1 MSNSSATYSISSLSV
16 GPHSITA
23 AYSGN
28 VPSVTSPPLTLTINR
43 ATPTIT
49 WATPAAITYGTA
61 LSATQLNAT
70 ASVAGTFAY
79 SPASGTVPTA
89 GTQTLSV
96 TFTPTNTSY
105 NSVTATVPLVVNKV
119 TPTLNWTT
127 PSAITYGTALN
138 ATQLN
143 ATASVAGT
151 FAYSPASGT
160 VLTAGTQPLSVTFTP
175 TNTSYN
181 SVTATVT
188 LTVNQVTPIITW
200 ATPTAIT
207 YPTPFEGLPTPT
219 ANVQGT
225 FTYFSLPPIG
235 WILMPATAS
244 FNTTFT
250 PKDTTNYTTATAT
263 VQLVI
268 NKAILT
274 VTANSISRVYGAAN
288 PTFTA
293 TIASFVNGDT
303 QSSAVNGTPSLSSS
317 AGSTSPVGAYIINVG
332 IGSLTSNYYTFT
344 PANGTLTITRATPTI
359 NWAPP
364 AAVTYGTP
372 LSATQLNATASVAGT
387 LVYSPASGT
396 VLTAGT
402 QTLSVTFTPTD
413 TTDYSTATGTVTQ
426 MVSPASP
433 TLIFTAIAT
442 KTYGVS
448 SFTVSASSAS
458 TGAITY
464 SVNSG
469 PATISGSTVT
479 ITGAGT
485 VVLGAS
491 QAATTN
497 YTAATA
503 STSFTVS
510 PATPTLSF
518 TAIAA
523 KTYGVSPFT
532 VSASSAS
539 TGAITYSVTSGPAT
553 ISGSTVTITGAGTVV
568 LGASQAATTNYT
580 AATAST
586 SFTVSPATP
595 VITWP
600 TPSAV
605 TNGTALSATQLNAT
619 ASTPGTFVY
628 SPASGTVPT
637 VGTQTL
643 SVTFTPTDT
652 TDYNSATATATLT
665 VNKATPAIN
674 WATPGAITYGT
685 ALSATQ
691 LNATASV
698 AGTFAYSP
706 ASGTVPTAGTQVL
719 SVTFTPTD
727 TTDYNS
733 VTAIV
738 TLTVNSAQSGQE
750 TPDIS
755 WLTPAAISY
764 GTALSSTQLNASAS
778 YNGTV
783 VPGTFEYTPAAGEVL
798 DSGSQTLLVA
808 FFPNDSTT
816 YSTAGGSV
824 QLQVIPSASDLP
836 QTFYYYCIPDP
847 SNNYCSSFGY
857 NSAGPG
863 YDGAGNLKYSIDL
876 VTGSWSFNYDTLNRL
891 IAGMPAPGSSANNG
905 NNLCWSYDPFGN
917 RTAQSSQNTP
927 CPTLPST
934 PTQTVYY
941 NTNNQITG
949 GLVTYDAAGDVAM
962 DTNAG
967 NTYLYDGEGRICA
980 VMSEPVPNNST
991 MTAYVYDAEGNRVA
1005 KGVISSW
1012 PTNGLCPNL
1021 AAAGVFTPTA
1031 SYVLGPS
1038 NEQLTETDG
1047 QGQWQ
1052 HTNVY
1057 AAGTI
1062 IATYDQVSNP
1072 LYTNGGTQPAKVP
1085 ALHFQLEDWLG
1096 SRRVQTNITGTV
1108 EEWYV
1113 SLPYGDG
1120 LTPIPNLGCLPSNNC
1135 YSEDPTEHH
1144 FTGKERDAE
1153 SGNDYFGARYYAS
1166 SMGRFMS
1173 PDWSV
1178 KADPVP
1184 YAKLDNPQTLNLYDY
1199 MRNNP
1204 LGGIDT
1210 DGHDVVLLNDSNA
1223 AVGQGHNATLVGNDK
1238 GGWTYYSHDGYGSSG
1253 KDNPQHF
1260 GSFSDFQNGDA
1271 SGRYDRGTRFSTN
1284 SDQDKAMNKVGTDE
1298 IKKPYDVTERGNHQ
1312 NCADLS
1318 ADVMKAGGLNTD
1330 KPKELTTP
1338 EMSTPAIQTPLGT
1351 IPSVTIPSVQ
1361 VPAPITN
1368 PNQQYRDTVKNNN
1381 GTTVQPH
1388 CTGPNC
1394 H

>member
-1 MSNSSATYSISSLSV
+1 
-16 GPHSITA
+16 
-23 AYSGN
+23 
-28 VPSVTSPPLTLTINR
+28 
-43 ATPTIT
+43 
-49 WATPAAITYGTA
+49 
-61 LSATQLNAT
+61 
-70 ASVAGTFAY
+70 
-79 SPASGTVPTA
+79 
-89 GTQTLSV
+89 
-96 TFTPTNTSY
+96 
-105 NSVTATVPLVVNKV
+105 
-119 TPTLNWTT
+119 
-127 PSAITYGTALN
+127 
-138 ATQLN
+138 
-143 ATASVAGT
+143 
-151 FAYSPASGT
+151 
-160 VLTAGTQPLSVTFTP
+160 
-175 TNTSYN
+175 
-181 SVTATVT
+181 
-188 LTVNQVTPIITW
+188 
-200 ATPTAIT
+200 
-207 YPTPFEGLPTPT
+207 
-219 ANVQGT
+219 
-225 FTYFSLPPIG
+225 
-235 WILMPATAS
+235 
-244 FNTTFT
+244 
-250 PKDTTNYTTATAT
+250 
-263 VQLVI
+263 
-268 NKAILT
+268 
-274 VTANSISRVYGAAN
+274 
-288 PTFTA
+288 
-293 TIASFVNGDT
+293 
-303 QSSAVNGTPSLSSS
+303 
-317 AGSTSPVGAYIINVG
+317 
-332 IGSLTSNYYTFT
+332 
-344 PANGTLTITRATPTI
+344 
-359 NWAPP
+359 
-364 AAVTYGTP
+364 
-372 LSATQLNATASVAGT
+372 
-387 LVYSPASGT
+387 
-396 VLTAGT
+396 
-402 QTLSVTFTPTD
+402 
-413 TTDYSTATGTVTQ
+413 
-426 MVSPASP
+426 
-433 TLIFTAIAT
+433 
-442 KTYGVS
+442 
-448 SFTVSASSAS
+448 
-458 TGAITY
+458 
-464 SVNSG
+464 
-469 PATISGSTVT
+469 
-479 ITGAGT
+479 
-485 VVLGAS
+485 
-491 QAATTN
+491 
-497 YTAATA
+497 
-503 STSFTVS
+503 
-510 PATPTLSF
+510 
-518 TAIAA
+518 
-523 KTYGVSPFT
+523 
-532 VSASSAS
+532 
-539 TGAITYSVTSGPAT
+539 
-553 ISGSTVTITGAGTVV
+553 VV

-1144 FTGKERDAE
+1144 FTGKERDTE
-1153 SGNDYFGARYYAS
+1153 SGNDYFDARYYS
-1166 SMGRFMS
+1166 SAMGRFMS
-1173 PDWSV
+1173 PDWSA
-1178 KADPVP
+1178 KEEPVP
-1184 YAKLDNPQTLNLYDY
+1184 YSKLDNPQTLNLYSY
-1199 MRNNP
+1199 VVNNP
-1204 LGGIDT
+1204 LTQIDD
-1210 DGHDVVLLNDSNA
+1210 DGHEIIYMTTGPNALQNEQVVRDSVTAILANPNTA
-1223 AVGQGHNATLVGNDK
+1223 GNL
-1238 GGWTYYSHDGYGSSG
+1238 SGYVG
-1253 KDNPQHF
+1253 KDNP
-1260 GSFSDFQNGDA
+1260 DLVIMNGDLSKLDNPTQAPDGSPGA
-1271 SGRYDRGTRFSTN
+1271 SITKGDAEPVMSTSTDANGNKTDPQFSGAIITIDN
-1284 SDQDKAMNKVGTDE
+1284 RT
-1298 IKKPYDVTERGNHQ
+1298 
-1312 NCADLS
+1312 S
-1318 ADVMKAGGLNTD
+1318 AGDTPSVMTHETVHAGEMKA
-1330 KPKELTTP
+1330 
-1338 EMSTPAIQTPLGT
+1338 
-1351 IPSVTIPSVQ
+1351 
-1361 VPAPITN
+1361 N
-1368 PNQQYRDTVKNNN
+1368 PNQFVKDSAAEKNM
-1381 GTTVQPH
+1381 PH
-1388 CTGPNC
+1388 DKRPQEQRANAAQNKYGPAITKAVKQMEKARKKEQQ
-1394 H
+1394 